1 MQEAAS
7 EPHLV
12 DELVEGV
19 LAVGA
24 RLAKVDLA
32 CHRGEEGNT
41 LRRGIGRDAAAWALS
56 GCLTRSCTR
65 QPPEQQRRLLQK
77 TAIARTRFVGQAGA
91 VDGHALAIGLHGQ
104 LLDVGSKV
112 LRTRRGQGG
121 GSAR

>member
-1 MQEAAS
+1 MDGTQTSTKRMQEAAS

-41 LRRGIGRDAAAWALS
+41 LQRGIGRGRCCKGTVRLPRPLQHTAA
-56 GCLTRSCTR
+56 
-65 QPPEQQRRLLQK
+65 P
-77 TAIARTRFVGQAGA
+77 
-91 VDGHALAIGLHGQ
+91 
-104 LLDVGSKV
+104 
-112 LRTRRGQGG
+112 
-121 GSAR
+121 